1 MVGTDRATPVRSA
14 RVDRTRRS
22 ILDAARRLF
31 AQRGYAQTPV
41 RMLAKEA
48 GVAVRTVYLSFG
60 SKQGVLMALVDF
72 IGEDAGA
79 IETREAA
86 VALVDGP
93 EMGPEMGPKMIALVA
108 RLYRNLYERGSDV
121 IDMVQQGAAVE
132 PELRVAL
139 RHGHGN
145 SRASIEA
152 TCVRLSELS
161 LLRSDLTVD
170 EAAGHCLVLVSRDG
184 YEEMV
189 ELRNW
194 SPDTY
199 ESWLRRA
206 LQAAVLRPGLVE
218 PRERA

>member
-1 MVGTDRATPVRSA
+1 MTVTGTDHAIPVPKE

-41 RMLAKEA
+41 RLLAREA

-60 SKQGVLMALVDF
+60 SKQGVLMALVDL
-72 IGEDAGA
+72 IGADAGA
-79 IETREAA
+79 IETRAAA
-86 VALVDGP
+86 VGLVDGP
-93 EMGPEMGPKMIALVA
+93 EITALVA
-108 RLYRNLYERGSDV
+108 RLYRNLYEGGSDV

-132 PELRVAL
+132 AELRVAL
-139 RHGHGN
+139 QHGHGN

-161 LLRSDLTVD
+161 LLRGDLTVD
-170 EAAGHCLVLVSRDG
+170 EAAGHALVLVSRDG

-194 SPDTY
+194 PPDAY
-199 ESWLRRA
+199 ESWLCRA
-206 LQAAVLRPGLVE
+206 LQVALLRPELVD
-218 PRERA
+218 PRESP

>member
-1 MVGTDRATPVRSA
+1 MVGTDRTTPVRSA

-41 RMLAKEA
+41 RMLAREA

-72 IGEDAGA
+72 IGEDAGT

-86 VALVDGP
+86 VGLVDGP
-93 EMGPEMGPKMIALVA
+93 EMIALVA
-108 RLYRNLYERGSDV
+108 RLYRNLYERSSDV

-199 ESWLRRA
+199 ESWLCRA
-206 LQAAVLRPGLVE
+206 LQTALLRPGLVE